1 MTITKITNHGGSRK
15 GAGRKSKS
23 GEKTV
28 VKRIPVSI
36 VDDVDNLIAQAG
48 TQTRIPLDAM
58 FPAVNPTELLIP
70 LALEKIPAGFPSPA
84 EPYIAEY
91 IDFNKYLISNPA
103 ATFLARSGGQSMLD
117 AGIDKDDILVID
129 RSVTPKHRDIV
140 MADLGNEFTIK
151 RLHKFTDGRIEL
163 RSENANGDYPNFIP
177 TNDNDTWVIVGVLTF
192 IIKDFR

>member
-84 EPYIAEY
+84 EPYIAEC
-91 IDFNKYLISNPA
+91 
-103 ATFLARSGGQSMLD
+103 
-117 AGIDKDDILVID
+117 
-129 RSVTPKHRDIV
+129 
-140 MADLGNEFTIK
+140 
-151 RLHKFTDGRIEL
+151 
-163 RSENANGDYPNFIP
+163 
-177 TNDNDTWVIVGVLTF
+177 
-192 IIKDFR
+192 